1 MIVVPPVLRPARSN
15 ASRIFPL
22 VASITAANSMYVA
35 RLASHSR
42 SIASKNATYSDS
54 NAPSTS
60 IISRNA
66 TPVGVVG
73 TLGILYYPGGDLDAW
88 TDDTHP
94 CLYQA
99 RANLTSAGAVSAVYR
114 PVLDR
119 MSFLRSSPDEETAL
133 MSGNANQVMTI
144 VAYAGNGTDVVR
156 SPPRRVRVAS
166 ASAVA
171 GDTSVVGRVNTLTL
185 IARFDAGSLRYLQWH
200 DLGCGECAAE
210 DACFDVG
217 DGHTA
222 CAGTETNCGCDA
234 AVAAASGS
242 SCLFDLSPG
251 SADLLRC
258 QLTVATAFSGTDARL
273 APLESAAQIERLG
286 RYSVTGALRGTGAGA
301 LAAAVTG

>member
-1 MIVVPPVLRPARSN
+1 MMMTPPTTPTPLR
-15 ASRIFPL
+15 
-22 VASITAANSMYVA
+22 
-35 RLASHSR
+35 
-42 SIASKNATYSDS
+42 
-54 NAPSTS
+54 
-60 IISRNA
+60 A
-66 TPVGVVG
+66 TPRRSPRVVVSALSALVLVSLALPVSGVG
-73 TLGILYYPGGDLDAW
+73 TYDPCASQPSAATGDGFTLGVLYYPGGDLDAW
-88 TDDTHP
+88 TDDAHP

-133 MSGNANQVMTI
+133 MMGNAHQVMTV

-171 GDTSVVGRVNTLTL
+171 GGASVVGRVNALTL

-200 DLGCGECAAE
+200 DLGCGDCAAE
-210 DACFDVG
+210 DECFDVG

-222 CAGTETNCGCDA
+222 CAGTETNCACDA

-242 SCLFDLSPG
+242 SCLLDLSAG
-251 SADLLRC
+251 SADHLRC
-258 QLTVATAFSGTDARL
+258 QLTIATAFSGTDKHL
-273 APLESAAQIERLG
+273 VPLDSAAQIERLG